1 MLMKKVKEKT
11 YFECL
16 DEISQNKLFKGLL
29 GYGMFVERIPN
40 LLTSKPFYRYC
51 KNNENKIF
59 PKRKMGY
66 QHITYEG
73 IRDIGTPRYFA
84 IPNPLAYYNQCKI
97 LRDNWD
103 KLKEYFKEK
112 TDGNT
117 HKISRIHIQKIPKN
131 KKIFQNDYSKD
142 RVAMRKSIFDMG
154 HKNIFCEGKLGRSI
168 RIGARYKL
176 KADISTCFPSIYT
189 HSIPWAISGKEIAKK
204 DKNHWSDE
212 IDTQTRNMNHK
223 ETMGIL
229 IGPHSSNLISE
240 IILVAVDRDLKNLR
254 KEQNKTEYR
263 YIRHIDDYTCYVN
276 SRDEAE
282 QFTIDLAKCLKKY
295 NLSLNHK
302 KTKIFELPLMYE
314 EEWINQLKI
323 FKMDEYK
330 GKIKYPSVVA
340 FLDKS
345 IALIKQNDNKASIL
359 KYAIKMLNKKKMTD
373 NAREYYFSTL
383 HHLALLYPYL
393 IPCIEEVFDNNNYS
407 IQTNQ
412 IQEISKDIFKA
423 GSKNNNHEA
432 CSYALY
438 FSLKYDFEMEKT
450 CHSMALE
457 SNDCIFMLLGYLRAR
472 KDSESSA
479 IDEYLK
485 RAETMIKS
493 EDGTYI
499 LDDEFWL
506 FAYEVLRVENE
517 NALKNCN
524 GWSELSKKRVS
535 FIKKEFQK

>member
-40 LLTSKPFYRYC
+40 FLTSKPFYRYC

-117 HKISRIHIQKIPKN
+117 H
-131 KKIFQNDYSKD
+131 
-142 RVAMRKSIFDMG
+142 
-154 HKNIFCEGKLGRSI
+154 
-168 RIGARYKL
+168 
-176 KADISTCFPSIYT
+176 
-189 HSIPWAISGKEIAKK
+189 
-204 DKNHWSDE
+204 DE
-212 IDTQTRNMNHK
+212 
-223 ETMGIL
+223 
-229 IGPHSSNLISE
+229 
-240 IILVAVDRDLKNLR
+240 DLKNLR
-254 KEQNKTEYR
+254 KGQNKTEYR

-302 KTKIFELPLMYE
+302 KTKIFEFPLMYE

-345 IALIKQNDNKASIL
+345 IALI
-359 KYAIKMLNKKKMTD
+359 
-373 NAREYYFSTL
+373 R
-383 HHLALLYPYL
+383 
-393 IPCIEEVFDNNNYS
+393 
-407 IQTNQ
+407 
-412 IQEISKDIFKA
+412 
-423 GSKNNNHEA
+423 
-432 CSYALY
+432 
-438 FSLKYDFEMEKT
+438 
-450 CHSMALE
+450 
-457 SNDCIFMLLGYLRAR
+457 
-472 KDSESSA
+472 
-479 IDEYLK
+479 
-485 RAETMIKS
+485 
-493 EDGTYI
+493 
-499 LDDEFWL
+499 
-506 FAYEVLRVENE
+506 
-517 NALKNCN
+517 
-524 GWSELSKKRVS
+524 
-535 FIKKEFQK
+535 

>member
-1 MLMKKVKEKT
+1 MKKVKEKT

-16 DEISQNKLFKGLL
+16 NEISQNKLFKGLS
-29 GYGMFVERIPN
+29 GYGMFAERIPN
-40 LLTSKPFYRYC
+40 FLTSKPFYRYC
-51 KNNENKIF
+51 KNNKDEIF

-117 HKISRIHIQKIPKN
+117 HKISRINIQKIPKN

-154 HKNIFCEGKLGRSI
+154 HKDIFCEGKLGRSI

-176 KADISTCFPSIYT
+176 KADISACFPSIYT
-189 HSIPWAISGKEIAKK
+189 HSIPWAIRGKEIAKK

-212 IDTQTRNMNHK
+212 IDTQTRNMNHN

-240 IILVAVDRDLKNLR
+240 IILVAVDEDLKNLR
-254 KEQNKTEYR
+254 KGQNKTEYR

-314 EEWINQLKI
+314 EE
-323 FKMDEYK
+323 
-330 GKIKYPSVVA
+330 
-340 FLDKS
+340 
-345 IALIKQNDNKASIL
+345 
-359 KYAIKMLNKKKMTD
+359 
-373 NAREYYFSTL
+373 
-383 HHLALLYPYL
+383 
-393 IPCIEEVFDNNNYS
+393 
-407 IQTNQ
+407 
-412 IQEISKDIFKA
+412 
-423 GSKNNNHEA
+423 
-432 CSYALY
+432 
-438 FSLKYDFEMEKT
+438 
-450 CHSMALE
+450 
-457 SNDCIFMLLGYLRAR
+457 
-472 KDSESSA
+472 
-479 IDEYLK
+479 
-485 RAETMIKS
+485 
-493 EDGTYI
+493 
-499 LDDEFWL
+499 
-506 FAYEVLRVENE
+506 
-517 NALKNCN
+517 
-524 GWSELSKKRVS
+524 
-535 FIKKEFQK
+535 